1 VRYRVLGKQRRL
13 VLGDYGTRALT
24 LSKGRERAAAERA
37 KIREGVDRAVEL
49 RAVKNRPT
57 DTVGAL
63 AEASEARVHRQGR
76 FPETAEKQAPGRKR
90 AKVGKAGV
98 LCPISPTLAAVQKV
112 RLLTGQ
118 RGGEIV
124 NMRWADLDLDA
135 GWWTIPAEISKNGQ
149 AAPRAAGTRRRR
161 DHHGPGA

>member
-1 VRYRVLGKQRRL
+1 
-13 VLGDYGTRALT
+13 
-24 LSKGRERAAAERA
+24 
-37 KIREGVDRAVEL
+37 
-49 RAVKNRPT
+49 
-57 DTVGAL
+57 
-63 AEASEARVHRQGR
+63 
-76 FPETAEKQAPGRKR
+76 
-90 AKVGKAGV
+90 